1 MDETVMEN
9 KKVEKTDEEKRRI
22 ISKFFSAFDITENF
36 NQYYVNSDFII
47 RRRKKGITLYKYVGS
62 KTEVII
68 PSVIQNLPVTNIGK
82 YAFDD
87 FTNVYSVIIPDSVIH
102 IEEHAFFGCLSLSDI
117 TIGNGVT
124 DIGEEA
130 FYHCVFLTDITIP
143 NSVKRIGKYA
153 FFDCA
158 HLTSLKIG
166 NGVTSIGEY
175 AFDRCPILTSV
186 TFEGSIPFKGF
197 GSPYNFPGDLHF
209 KFYAT
214 DKENGT
220 PGTYTRKQTEE
231 DWTLNKSA
239 ESEPFVTGEINSLL

>member
-9 KKVEKTDEEKRRI
+9 KKVEKSDEEKRRI
-22 ISKFFSAFDITENF
+22 LLKFFSAFGITENF
-36 NQYYVNSDFII
+36 NQYYVNSGFII
-47 RRRKKGITLYKYVGS
+47 RRRKNKITLYKYFGS

-68 PSVIQNLPVTNIGK
+68 PSTIQNLPVTNIGK

-87 FTNVYSVIIPDSVIH
+87 FTNVNSVIIPDSVTH
-102 IEEHAFFGCLSLSDI
+102 IEEQAFFGCLSLDDI

-143 NSVKRIGKYA
+143 NSVKSIGKYA

-158 HLTSLKIG
+158 HLTSVKIG
-166 NGVTSIGEY
+166 NGITSIGEY
-175 AFDRCPILTSV
+175 AFDRCTSLTSV
-186 TFEGSIPFKGF
+186 TFEGTIPSSGF
-197 GSPYNFPGDLHF
+197 RSPYVFDGDLHN

-220 PGTYTRKQTEE
+220 PGTYTRESGGE
-231 DWTLNKSA
+231 VWTRQ
-239 ESEPFVTGEINSLL
+239 